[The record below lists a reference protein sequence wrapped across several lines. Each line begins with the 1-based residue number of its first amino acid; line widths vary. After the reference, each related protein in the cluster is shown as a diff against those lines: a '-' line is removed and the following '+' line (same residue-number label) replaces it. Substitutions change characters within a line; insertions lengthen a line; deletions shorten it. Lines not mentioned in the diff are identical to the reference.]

1 MRSDAPG
8 LSPDPRPGPQPA
20 PDRGGDPG
28 VLPDDAPLPGRYAMA
43 LATLAGLAL
52 AVVVG
57 CLALQVLGRTVL
69 VRPMAWTGE
78 LARFAAVWATMLS
91 AAAAFEMGALHRV
104 DLLTARL
111 GPRALRLVRWV
122 AAAMVAAL
130 LVFLIRHG
138 HAMGMRMLGQ
148 RSSVMGI
155 SMAWVHASVPV
166 TAALMTVT
174 LLRRL
179 WRGEGP

>member
-1 MRSDAPG
+1 MPSD
-8 LSPDPRPGPQPA
+8 R
-20 PDRGGDPG
+20 RGDPG
-28 VLPDDAPLPGRYAMA
+28 APGAPDGPLASGAVDPDALVPVPGRYAMA

-78 LARFAAVWATMLS
+78 LARFAAVWAAMLS

-104 DLLTARL
+104 DLLTSRL
-111 GPRALRLVRWV
+111 GPRARSLARWT
-122 AAAMVAAL
+122 AGL
-130 LVFLIRHG
+130 LVAGLLLFLMRQG
-138 HAMGMRMLGQ
+138 YAMGTRMLGQ
-148 RSSVMGI
+148 RSSVLGI

-166 TAALMTVT
+166 MAALMTLT
-174 LLRRL
+174 LCRRL
-179 WRGEGP
+179 WRGEMP